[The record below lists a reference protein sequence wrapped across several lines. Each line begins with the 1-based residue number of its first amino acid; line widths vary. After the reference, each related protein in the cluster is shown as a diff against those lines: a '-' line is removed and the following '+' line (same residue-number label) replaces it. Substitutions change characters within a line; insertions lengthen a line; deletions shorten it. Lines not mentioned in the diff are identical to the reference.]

1 MELIDQFR
9 YLVGGYY
16 GVSLVDEYPL
26 KEYILKDIE
35 NYIRDFIEVNPID
48 DFDYKKEALEV
59 KDTVSEKVKLQ
70 DALLVLNRIN
80 GPMDLVFMIKNK
92 LKKYLKS
99 LAQCLAHSQHSET
112 HGFIFSFSMILSMES
127 VVSMDPLS
135 NSPSFIS

>member
-1 MELIDQFR
+1 MLRLIWVVIMELINQFR

-26 KEYILKDIE
+26 KEYILNDIE

-48 DFDYKKEALEV
+48 NFDYKKEALEV
-59 KDTVSEKVKLQ
+59 KDKVSEKVKLQ

-92 LKKYLKS
+92 LKKYSHK
-99 LAQCLAHSQHSET
+99 
-112 HGFIFSFSMILSMES
+112 
-127 VVSMDPLS
+127 
-135 NSPSFIS
+135 